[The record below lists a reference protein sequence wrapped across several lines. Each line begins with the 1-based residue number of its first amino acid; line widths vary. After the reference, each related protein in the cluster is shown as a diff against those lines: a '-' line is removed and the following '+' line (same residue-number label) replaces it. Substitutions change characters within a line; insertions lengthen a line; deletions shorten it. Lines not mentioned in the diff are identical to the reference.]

1 MNNNYEQEQR
11 SQHQY
16 TGYNGNTNYTH
27 VAQETSHFYEPPENP
42 GNYSGDARQEQQEYQ
57 AYQPYQAYQQ
67 QPVQVFV
74 QFSQGQSFTK
84 SAPSDGSNIA
94 AALSYVFGW
103 FTGILCLIF
112 GFGNRFVRFHALQS
126 ILFFGA
132 VNLFDIVFMY
142 SFIHLRLL
150 AYFHYM
156 EGFAILFFLFINFL
170 AFVGWLIALF
180 QSARGAYFKLPIVGA
195 IVEHITGNQPYAGV
209 K

>member
-1 MNNNYEQEQR
+1 MNSDYEQEQR
-11 SQHQY
+11 SRHQY
-16 TGYNGNTNYTH
+16 TGYRDNTGYTG
-27 VAQETSHFYEPPENP
+27 AARETPHFYEQPENF
-42 GNYSGDARQEQQEYQ
+42 GDYSGYVRQEQQ
-57 AYQPYQAYQQ
+57 AYQPYQQ

-74 QFSQGQSFTK
+74 QFSQGQPYTQP
-84 SAPSDGSNIA
+84 APFDGSKIA

-132 VNLFDIVFMY
+132 INLFDIVFMVGMAGIVH
-142 SFIHLRLL
+142 FRPFP
-150 AYFHYM
+150 YFHYM

-180 QSARGAYFKLPIVGA
+180 QAARGMSFKLPIAGEIA
-195 IVEHITGNQPYAGV
+195 ERIMGSQPHIHV